1 MRQSALDMSSE
12 LSAEELAGLKTLLGP
27 AGLSGPHLEV
37 GTAAGGTLK
46 ELMLCY
52 SPPRPRFVVVDPF
65 RYFPDQR
72 RIVEANLRSAGL
84 DPAEA
89 DLREAF
95 SGDALVAAGA
105 AGERY
110 DFIFIDANHEARHVI
125 RDLQWARLLSPGGYL
140 CLHDYQPNFPGV
152 IWAVDRFLRRN
163 GNYRRTAQ
171 HGSLIV
177 IEKLAEG
184 RGDEVGAVDRLLGDM
199 LSQSHRLRRSVRKRL
214 DKLRV

>member
-1 MRQSALDMSSE
+1 
-12 LSAEELAGLKTLLGP
+12 LLGS
-27 AGLSGPHLEV
+27 AGLSGPHLEI
-37 GTAAGGTLK
+37 GTAAGGTLR
-46 ELMLCY
+46 ELMQCY

-65 RYFPDQR
+65 RYFPDQK

-89 DLREAF
+89 ELREAF
-95 SGDALVAAGA
+95 SGDALAAARA

-125 RDLQWARLLSPGGYL
+125 RDLRWARLLAPGGYL

-177 IEKLAEG
+177 IEKLAKSRDE
-184 RGDEVGAVDRLLGDM
+184 EVGAADRLFGDL
-199 LSQSHRLRRSVRKRL
+199 LSQSHRLRRSVRKRI
-214 DKLRV
+214 DKLGI